1 MMLTNPVDGGTI
13 NNATA
18 KTVLV
23 RAQETGK
30 DPQKIVADEGL
41 AQVSDESEL
50 QSVIDQVLAEHP
62 EEVESFR
69 GGKEGLFG
77 WFMGQVMRG
86 TRGKADPV
94 RTRELLQEALRRQ
107 H

>member
-1 MMLTNPVDGGTI
+1 MGGTI
-13 NNATA
+13 NNTTA
-18 KTVLV
+18 KTGLV
-23 RAQETGK
+23 KAQEIGV

-41 AQVSDESEL
+41 AQVSDESAM
-50 QSVIDQVLAEHP
+50 QSVIDQVLAQHP
-62 EEVESFR
+62 EEVASYR

-86 TRGKADPV
+86 TRGKADPG
-94 RTRELLQEALRRQ
+94 RTRELLQEVLRWQ